1 MNEKEIYNNI
11 EITLKRKKEIAVIS
25 VIETWG
31 SSPRPVGSTMVVS
44 EEHKV
49 FGSVSGGCIESFV
62 YSKAL
67 EVIKNNKVMTLEFGV
82 TNKQAWEVGL
92 TCGGKIKVFIEKLSQ
107 KNLKYVERINNSF
120 VQNNSLTVATNIL
133 DGTREILNDNHLI
146 KNKNIKSIIDK
157 NINIKNSELK
167 LVNDQ
172 YWFFKIFKSQIKL
185 IIIGSVHI
193 AEPLIKFANILGYKI
208 VLIDP
213 RNNIKNVSVN
223 SDVEVIK
230 DWPDEALKKISID
243 DNSAVVTLTHDT
255 KLDDPALEYT
265 LRSKAFYIGCLG
277 SKKTHKSRIERLS
290 KKGFKKELLS
300 KLHGPI
306 GLSIGAKTPA
316 EIASSIISQIIE
328 IKNSIHA

>member
-44 EEHKV
+44 EDHKI

-67 EVIKNNKVMTLEFGV
+67 EVIKNNKVITLEFGV

-133 DGTREILNDNHLI
+133 DGTREILNDSHLI

-157 NINIKNSELK
+157 NINIKTSELK

-213 RNNIKNVSVN
+213 RNNIKNVSVS
-223 SDVEVIK
+223 SDLEVIK
-230 DWPDEALKKISID
+230 DWPDEALKKIPID

-255 KLDDPALEYT
+255 KLDDPALEYS

-290 KKGFKKELLS
+290 KKGIKKELLF

>member
-1 MNEKEIYNNI
+1 MNEKEIYNKI
-11 EITLKRKKEIAVIS
+11 EIDLKRKKEIAVVS

-44 EEHKV
+44 EDHKV

-67 EVIKNNKVMTLEFGV
+67 EVIKNNKVITLEFGV

-107 KNLKYVERINNSF
+107 DNLNYVKRINNTF
-120 VQNNSLTVATNIL
+120 NTNNSLTVATKLL
-133 DGTREILNDNHLI
+133 DGTKEILNDNSLI
-146 KNKNIKSIIDK
+146 KNKYIKSISEK
-157 NINIKNSELK
+157 NINFKKSELK
-167 LVNDQ
+167 LINNQ
-172 YWFFKIFKSQIKL
+172 YWFFKVFKSEIKL

-193 AEPLIKFANILGYKI
+193 AEPLIKFANVLGYRI

-213 RNNIKNVSVN
+213 RSNIKNISVN
-223 SDVEVIK
+223 SDVKVIK
-230 DWPDEALKKISID
+230 DWPDEALKEITID

-255 KLDDPALEYT
+255 KLDDPALEYSVK
-265 LRSKAFYIGCLG
+265 SKAFYIGCLG
-277 SKKTHKSRIERLS
+277 SKKTHASRIERLS
-290 KKGFKKELLS
+290 KKGIKKELLS

-306 GLSIGAKTPA
+306 GLSIGAETPA

>member
-146 KNKNIKSIIDK
+146 KNKDIKSIIDK

>member
-25 VIETWG
+25 VIKTWG

-44 EEHKV
+44 EDLKV

-67 EVIKNNKVMTLEFGV
+67 EVIKNNKVITLEFGV

-120 VQNNSLTVATNIL
+120 AQNNSLTVATNIL
-133 DGTREILNDNHLI
+133 DGTKEILNDNHLI
-146 KNKNIKSIIDK
+146 KNKDIKSIIDK

-255 KLDDPALEYT
+255 KLDDPALEYS

-290 KKGFKKELLS
+290 KKGIKRELLS